1 MLIYR
6 LFRRICYILP
16 KKKKYLV
23 GRQTPFNI
31 FANLFN
37 VCCTRRQLDFH
48 ICCTFNLLLCVGLA
62 ETYEENAASHTYVVG
77 KQRVF

>member
-16 KKKKYLV
+16 KKKKS
-23 GRQTPFNI
+23 GQTPFYI

-37 VCCTRRQLDFH
+37 VCYTRRQLDFH
-48 ICCTFNLLLCVGLA
+48 ICSTFNLLLYVVLA
-62 ETYEENAASHTYVVG
+62 ETYEENAASHIYIVG